1 MRLCIIGPSRFPIS
15 EPFAGGLEAHT
26 HALVSALTGRGH
38 EITLFA
44 AAGSDPKLGVQFL
57 DVPAFEM
64 SDAARHDVGAL
75 PEQWM
80 GEHHAYLSLMLDLAE
95 HGAQKYDAVLNT
107 SIHHLPVAMSRMLRL
122 PLVTTLHT
130 PPVGWL
136 ESAIQVR
143 GSQTRFISVS
153 AHTRRAWAPLVD
165 STAILNGVDTG
176 AWQPGPGGGPA
187 IWFGRIVPE
196 KGTHLAIQAARAAGI
211 PLDLA
216 GPVYDHT
223 YFRTE
228 VQPLLNE
235 DIRYLGHLDHGRLR
249 RAVGQARAA
258 LVTPRWDE
266 PYGLVA
272 AEALA
277 SGTPVAAFRRGALPE
292 ILTEECGR
300 LAEPDD
306 VDALAG
312 ALQAACSL
320 DRSAARQR
328 AETFCSHERMV
339 DEYEALLLEATARMA
354 AA

>member
-26 HALVSALTGRGH
+26 HALVSALTDRGH

-44 AAGSDPKLGVQFL
+44 AAGSDPALRVEFL

-64 SDAARHDVGAL
+64 SPAARSDVGAL

-95 HGAQKYDAVLNT
+95 HGHEKYDAVLNT
-107 SIHHLPVAMSRMLRL
+107 SIHHLPIAMSRMLQV

-130 PPVGWL
+130 PPVGWI
-136 ESAIQVR
+136 ESAIRVR
-143 GSQTRFISVS
+143 GERTRFIAVS
-153 AHTRRAWAPLVD
+153 AHTRDAWSQLVD
-165 STAILNGVDTG
+165 STAILNGVDIRR
-176 AWQPGPGGGPA
+176 WQQGPGGGAP

-196 KGTHLAIQAARAAGI
+196 KGTALAIRAAKRAGM

-216 GPVYDHT
+216 GPVYDRK
-223 YFRTE
+223 YFQSE
-228 VQPLLNE
+228 VEPHLGGA
-235 DIRYLGHLDHGRLR
+235 IRYLGHLDHVQLR
-249 RAVGQARAA
+249 RAVRHARAA

-277 SGTPVAAFRRGALPE
+277 AGTPVAAFERGALPE
-292 ILTEECGR
+292 ILTPECGR
-300 LAEPDD
+300 LAPADD
-306 VDALAG
+306 VEALAA
-312 ALQAACSL
+312 ALQEAAGL
-320 DRSAARQR
+320 DRSAARHR

-339 DEYEALLLEATARMA
+339 EEYESLLLSVAAEMA